1 MTTGTNI
8 FEYIKEINQ
17 YLVKVKS
24 HSCNSVCKPIKERD
38 RLKCSTLEVNIKC
51 IVFLAGIYFWS
62 ILANFENSTKFELK
76 LNSATDNCLIND
88 LILHSQ

>member
-17 YLVKVKS
+17 YLVKDKS

-38 RLKCSTLEVNIKC
+38 RLKCSTLEVNIKR
-51 IVFLAGIYFWS
+51 IVFFGGDIFLVYFGE
-62 ILANFENSTKFELK
+62 F
-76 LNSATDNCLIND
+76 
-88 LILHSQ
+88 

>member
-38 RLKCSTLEVNIKC
+38 RLRSKHKACS
-51 IVFLAGIYFWS
+51 VFWRGYIFGLFWR
-62 ILANFENSTKFELK
+62 ILKIQQN
-76 LNSATDNCLIND
+76 LN
-88 LILHSQ
+88 